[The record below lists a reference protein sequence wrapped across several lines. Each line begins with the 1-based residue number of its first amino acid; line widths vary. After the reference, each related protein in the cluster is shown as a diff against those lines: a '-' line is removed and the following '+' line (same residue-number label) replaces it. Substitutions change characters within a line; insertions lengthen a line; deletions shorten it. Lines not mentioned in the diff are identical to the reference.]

1 MLMIASA
8 MESALKSSHS
18 MFLIA
23 SCINT
28 RKHLALVKKE
38 SCAKLTCA
46 AIHKK
51 EALL

>member
-1 MLMIASA
+1 MMASS
-8 MESALKSSHS
+8 MESGLKSSRS

-38 SCAKLTCA
+38 SCAKLKCA
-46 AIHKK
+46 ATHKK